1 MPKVVR
7 TNFLLKHPDFK
18 GRDAFSITVR
28 EILDEGKP
36 KYSLLKNDRL
46 NALNKQ
52 WQKSKKT
59 VTERDRLLFLAKEIR
74 AELNRIQRQR
84 EGRERLLKQSDNIQI
99 LNDFI
104 ETNLEGRG
112 IKSEKDQINDF
123 TRAVYL
129 LENVSLKTA
138 TIKVLQKQVDKIE
151 KNSIHRRTCSRL
163 NSLLAFYG
171 RGERLR
177 AKKYNLIPFIISE
190 ENFLRLLPQVEVL
203 GEKDEFNPPLKNLF
217 VTLFYTGM
225 RTGEAFALS
234 TDDSSSIRFPFELNH
249 IQKDLVKVNSQME
262 RIQTKDRKIQ
272 ICLPKTGKERTTI
285 ISNQQAI
292 KSIKEWAQVPIEKK
306 YEMRFFNYS
315 AILKRALQKAF
326 PSDYHKHFSEMKLH
340 DLRHSYATSLL
351 QKGLGITHISKLLG
365 NSVLVCEKYY
375 LRHSYDEEGMSL
387 IRSILTE
394 NTAKIK
400 IAS

>member
-7 TNFLLKHPDFK
+7 TNFLLKYPDFK

-28 EILDEGKP
+28 EIMDEGKP
-36 KYSLLKNDRL
+36 EYSLLKNERL

-52 WQKSKKT
+52 WQESKKT
-59 VTERDRLLFLAKEIR
+59 PTERDRLLFLAKEVR

-84 EGRERLLKQSDNIQI
+84 EGRERLLKQHDNIQI
-99 LNDFI
+99 INDFI
-104 ETNLEGRG
+104 ESNIEGRG

-138 TIKVLQKQVDKIE
+138 QIITIQKQVDKIE

-190 ENFLRLLPQVEVL
+190 ENFLKLLPHVEVL
-203 GEKDEFNPPLKNLF
+203 GEKTEFNPHLKSLF
-217 VTLFYTGM
+217 ITLFYTGM

-234 TDDSSSIRFPFELNH
+234 SPNAKNTKFPFELNF
-249 IQKDLVKVNSQME
+249 IQKDLIKVNSQME
-262 RIQTKDRKIQ
+262 RVI
-272 ICLPKTGKERTTI
+272 
-285 ISNQQAI
+285 
-292 KSIKEWAQVPIEKK
+292 
-306 YEMRFFNYS
+306 
-315 AILKRALQKAF
+315 
-326 PSDYHKHFSEMKLH
+326 
-340 DLRHSYATSLL
+340 
-351 QKGLGITHISKLLG
+351 
-365 NSVLVCEKYY
+365 
-375 LRHSYDEEGMSL
+375 
-387 IRSILTE
+387 
-394 NTAKIK
+394 
-400 IAS
+400 